1 MKKNINSQVAELL
14 ERIETMESSMDEL
27 TERVNAVEPLTK
39 DEDDEN
45 DEEVS
50 YKFTQEEFSEFI
62 EAYTIHVKQSLIEEI
77 SEMDMDDDD
86 SLYDM
91 EIDGKEITVNLRST
105 AVSTFIEENL
115 ETKDDSDMVEMAQEM
130 LNDLGIEYTI
140 H

>member
-1 MKKNINSQVAELL
+1 MKKNIQAQVTELL
-14 ERIETMESSMDEL
+14 ERMETMESSMDEL

-39 DEDDEN
+39 DEDDEDN
-45 DEEVS
+45 EVS
-50 YKFTQEEFSEFI
+50 YKFTEEEFNEFI
-62 EAYTIHVKQSLIEEI
+62 EAYTTHVKQSLIEEI

-91 EIDGKEITVNLRST
+91 EIDGKEIMVNLRPT

>member
-1 MKKNINSQVAELL
+1 MKKNIQSQVTELL
-14 ERIETMESSMDEL
+14 ERMETMESTMDEL

-39 DEDDEN
+39 DEDDEDN
-45 DEEVS
+45 EVS
-50 YKFTQEEFSEFI
+50 YKFTEEEFNEFI
-62 EAYTIHVKQSLIEEI
+62 EAYTTHVKQSLIEEI

-91 EIDGKEITVNLRST
+91 EIDGKEIMVNLRSS
-105 AVSTFIEENL
+105 AISTFIEENL

>member
-1 MKKNINSQVAELL
+1 MKKNIQAQVTELL
-14 ERIETMESSMDEL
+14 ERMETMESTMDEL

-39 DEDDEN
+39 DDEDN
-45 DEEVS
+45 EVS
-50 YKFTQEEFSEFI
+50 YKFTEEEFNEFI
-62 EAYTIHVKQSLIEEI
+62 EAYTTHVKQSLIEEI

-91 EIDGKEITVNLRST
+91 EIDGKEIMVNLRSS
-105 AVSTFIEENL
+105 AISTFIEENL

>member
-45 DEEVS
+45 EEVS
-50 YKFTQEEFSEFI
+50 YKFTEEEFSEFI

-91 EIDGKEITVNLRST
+91 EIDGKEISVNLRST
-105 AVSTFIEENL
+105 AVSSFIEENL

>member
-1 MKKNINSQVAELL
+1 MKKNIQSQVTELL
-14 ERIETMESSMDEL
+14 ERMETMESSMDDL

-39 DEDDEN
+39 NQDDEDN
-45 DEEVS
+45 EVS
-50 YKFTQEEFSEFI
+50 YKFTQEEFNEFI
-62 EAYTIHVKQSLIEEI
+62 EAYTTHVKQSLIEEI

-91 EIDGKEITVNLRST
+91 EIDGKEIMVNLRSS
-105 AVSTFIEENL
+105 AISTFIEENL

>member
-1 MKKNINSQVAELL
+1 MKKNIQAQVTELL

-39 DEDDEN
+39 DEDDEDN
-45 DEEVS
+45 EVS
-50 YKFTQEEFSEFI
+50 YKFTEEEFNEFI
-62 EAYTIHVKQSLIEEI
+62 EAYTTHVKQSLIEEI

-91 EIDGKEITVNLRST
+91 EIDGKEIMVNLRSS
-105 AVSTFIEENL
+105 AISTFIEENL

>member
-1 MKKNINSQVAELL
+1 MKKNIQAQVTELL
-14 ERIETMESSMDEL
+14 ERMETMESSMDEL
-27 TERVNAVEPLTK
+27 TERVNAVEPFTK
-39 DEDDEN
+39 DEDDEDN
-45 DEEVS
+45 EVS
-50 YKFTQEEFSEFI
+50 YKFTEEEFNEFI
-62 EAYTIHVKQSLIEEI
+62 EAYTTHVKQSLIEEI

-91 EIDGKEITVNLRST
+91 EIDGKEIMVNLRSS
-105 AVSTFIEENL
+105 AISTFIEENL

>member
-1 MKKNINSQVAELL
+1 MKKNIQAQVTELL
-14 ERIETMESSMDEL
+14 ERMETMESSMDEL
-27 TERVNAVEPLTK
+27 TERVNAVEPFTK
-39 DEDDEN
+39 DEDDEDN
-45 DEEVS
+45 EVS
-50 YKFTQEEFSEFI
+50 YKFTEEEFNEFI
-62 EAYTIHVKQSLIEEI
+62 EAYTTHVKQSLIEEI

-91 EIDGKEITVNLRST
+91 EIDGKEIMVNLRSS

>member
-1 MKKNINSQVAELL
+1 M
-14 ERIETMESSMDEL
+14 ETMESSMDEL
-27 TERVNAVEPLTK
+27 TERVNAVEPLTN
-39 DEDDEN
+39 DEDDE
-45 DEEVS
+45 DEDNEVS
-50 YKFTQEEFSEFI
+50 YKFTQEEFNEFI
-62 EAYTIHVKQSLIEEI
+62 EAYTTHVKQSLIEEI

-91 EIDGKEITVNLRST
+91 EIDGKEIMVNLRSS
-105 AVSTFIEENL
+105 AISTFIEENL

>member
-1 MKKNINSQVAELL
+1 MKKNIQAQVTELL
-14 ERIETMESSMDEL
+14 ERMETMESSMDEL
-27 TERVNAVEPLTK
+27 TERMNAVEPLTN
-39 DEDDEN
+39 DEDDEDN
-45 DEEVS
+45 EVS
-50 YKFTQEEFSEFI
+50 YKFTEEEFNEFI
-62 EAYTIHVKQSLIEEI
+62 EAYTTHVKQSLIEEI

-91 EIDGKEITVNLRST
+91 EIDGKEIMVNLRSS
-105 AVSTFIEENL
+105 AISTFIEENL